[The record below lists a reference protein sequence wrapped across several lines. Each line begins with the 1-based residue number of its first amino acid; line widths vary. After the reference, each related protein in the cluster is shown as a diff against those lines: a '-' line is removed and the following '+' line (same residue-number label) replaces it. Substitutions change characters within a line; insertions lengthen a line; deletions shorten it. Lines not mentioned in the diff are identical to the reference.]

1 MMRFIFITGSPELA
15 AFVAERGVDRIM
27 VDLELLG
34 KVERQGHLSTVIS
47 RHSFDDVAAV
57 RAAAPHSELM
67 VRINPLHEGT
77 AAEVDRAIALGSDIL
92 MLPMF
97 RTAADV
103 ERFSNLVAGRNRI
116 CLLLETADA
125 ASAIEQIV
133 AVPGVDE
140 IHIGLNDL
148 HLDLG
153 QAFMLQPVAE
163 GMVDAVVSVIARA
176 GMPFGI
182 GGIARVGEGL
192 VPAELLLA
200 EHVRLHS
207 TAAILSRTFHRN
219 YATVAEIEKEMD
231 FAGEIVR
238 LRQAYAEHTKATPDS
253 LGVIHRQLQQ
263 RVAEIVRA
271 KSLVQ

>member
-1 MMRFIFITGSPELA
+1 MRFIFITGSPELA
-15 AFVAERGVDRIM
+15 AFVAERGANRIM

-47 RHSFDDVAAV
+47 RHSFEDVAAV
-57 RAAAPHSELM
+57 RAAVPHCELM

-77 AAEVDRAIALGSDIL
+77 AGEIDRAIALGSDIL

-97 RTAADV
+97 RNAAEV
-103 ERFSNLVAGRNRI
+103 ERFSRLVAGRNRI

-125 ASAIEQIV
+125 ARVIADIV
-133 AVPGVDE
+133 TVPGVDE
-140 IHIGLNDL
+140 IHVGLNDL

-153 QAFMLQPVAE
+153 QAFMFQPLAD
-163 GMVDAVVSVIARA
+163 GMVDDIVSVIARA

-192 VPAELLLA
+192 VPAEMLLA
-200 EHVRLHS
+200 EHARLGS

-219 YATVAEIEKEMD
+219 CATVAEIEGEMD
-231 FAGEIVR
+231 FAGEIAR
-238 LRQAYAEHTKATPDS
+238 LRQAHNEHTRAAPES
-253 LGVIHRQLQQ
+253 LGAIHEQLQQ

-271 KSLVQ
+271 KSLTR

>member
-15 AFVAERGVDRIM
+15 AFVAQRGVDRIM

-47 RHSFDDVAAV
+47 RHSFEDVAAV
-57 RAAAPHSELM
+57 RAAAPNSELM

-77 AAEVDRAIALGSDIL
+77 AAEIDRAVALGSDIL

-97 RTAADV
+97 RSAAEV
-103 ERFSNLVAGRNRI
+103 EQFSALVAGRNRI

-125 ASAIEQIV
+125 VRAIEQIV
-133 AVPGVDE
+133 AVPEIDE

-153 QAFMLQPVAE
+153 QHFMFQPVAD
-163 GMVDAVVSVIARA
+163 GMVDAVASVIAGASIR
-176 GMPFGI
+176 FGI

-192 VPAELLLA
+192 VPAEMLLA
-200 EHVRLHS
+200 EHARLHS

-219 YATVAEIEKEMD
+219 CATVAEIEKEMD
-231 FAGEIVR
+231 FADEIAR
-238 LRQAYAEHTKATPDS
+238 LRHAYAEHANAPPDS
-253 LGVIHRQLQQ
+253 LEAIHGQLQQ
-263 RVAEIVRA
+263 RVAEIVHA
-271 KSLVQ
+271 KSLVR